1 MADKRRDSGEFYPGG
16 RTLARPGTAA
26 EQAAVVR
33 WSDIQG
39 KPDFGGVAE
48 IGARYTNEDVKDKV
62 NEIVKT
68 LSGKGEK

>member
-1 MADKRRDSGEFYPGG
+1 MADTRRDSGEYYPGG
-16 RTLARPGTAA
+16 RVLAKPGTAA
-26 EQAAVVR
+26 EQVAVVR

-48 IGARYTNEDVKDKV
+48 IGARYTQKDVKDKV

-68 LSGKGEK
+68 LSGKGGK